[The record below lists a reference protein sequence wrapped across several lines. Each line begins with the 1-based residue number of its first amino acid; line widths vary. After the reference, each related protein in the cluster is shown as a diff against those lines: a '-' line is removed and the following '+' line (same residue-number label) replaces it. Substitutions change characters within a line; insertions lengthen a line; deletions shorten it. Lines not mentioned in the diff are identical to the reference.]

1 VQTKHTEVKVL
12 DKRRYNDISK
22 MDETTV
28 DGLNSTLMK
37 NNGNNSTMIGSF
49 KQKTL
54 IAKQLE
60 ELDSTFEYALM
71 VR

>member
-1 VQTKHTEVKVL
+1 
-12 DKRRYNDISK
+12 

-37 NNGNNSTMIGSF
+37 NNGNNSTMLGSF

-60 ELDSTFEYALM
+60 ELDSTFEFALM

>member
-1 VQTKHTEVKVL
+1 
-12 DKRRYNDISK
+12 

-28 DGLNSTLMK
+28 DGLNSTIAK
-37 NNGNNSTMIGSF
+37 NNGNNSTMIGSI
-49 KQKTL
+49 KQKNQ
-54 IAKQLE
+54 IARQLE